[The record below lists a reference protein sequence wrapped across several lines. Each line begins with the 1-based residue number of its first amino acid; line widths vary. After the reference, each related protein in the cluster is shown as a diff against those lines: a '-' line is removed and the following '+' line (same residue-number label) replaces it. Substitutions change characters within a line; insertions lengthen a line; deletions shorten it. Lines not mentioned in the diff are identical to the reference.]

1 MGSFLDDTRVM
12 KDNEAGSAETARV
25 AGVAREFYE
34 RHPYPPLS
42 TCWDS
47 PSRSVSTAMRGSN
60 ACRAVC
66 RILFVSKERL
76 PPGAAAALI
85 NRTHTYTD
93 LYLSVDA
100 TVRNLFVAIDGE
112 RTIGEIACEQVI
124 SETARA
130 PLRSYMVVR
139 SGYIRR
145 IV

>member
-1 MGSFLDDTRVM
+1 MLGFAQPIRFDCDAWLECVPCRMPDTFCV
-12 KDNEAGSAETARV
+12 
-25 AGVAREFYE
+25 
-34 RHPYPPLS
+34 
-42 TCWDS
+42 
-47 PSRSVSTAMRGSN
+47 
-60 ACRAVC
+60 
-66 RILFVSKERL
+66 KERL

-112 RTIGEIACEQVI
+112 RTIGEIAREQVT